1 MPRVTQLPAQISLQL
16 SQTVLRSSAEW
27 GKGKK
32 EQPTLHAS
40 YPAVFE
46 GNKEKTLT
54 LPLVWEE
61 HRTRLRL
68 SPIAKGPQVQE
79 LSDHGE
85 LCKPAPLGTWHD
97 SVGGEKK
104 NQQVLALS
112 SRNQVLARGRAR
124 RCWGAW
130 SRSGER
136 EAARLPAISLCF
148 FFFFFLSKKGLVYL
162 SVPSLLLKG
171 E

>member
-1 MPRVTQLPAQISLQL
+1 M
-16 SQTVLRSSAEW
+16 
-27 GKGKK
+27 
-32 EQPTLHAS
+32 HAS
-40 YPAVFE
+40 YHAVFE

-79 LSDHGE
+79 LGHHGE
-85 LCKPAPLGTWHD
+85 LCKPAPRGTWHD
-97 SVGGEKK
+97 SVVGEKK

-112 SRNQVLARGRAR
+112 SKNQVLARGRAR
-124 RCWGAW
+124 RCRGAW

-136 EAARLPAISLCF
+136 EAARLPAISLCC
-148 FFFFFLSKKGLVYL
+148 FFFFFLKQKGASYL